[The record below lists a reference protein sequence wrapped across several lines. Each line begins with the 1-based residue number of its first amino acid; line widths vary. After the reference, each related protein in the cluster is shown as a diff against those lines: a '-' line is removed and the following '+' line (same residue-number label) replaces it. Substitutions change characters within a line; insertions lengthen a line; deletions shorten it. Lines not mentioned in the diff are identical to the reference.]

1 MVSQVLA
8 WLGLLVVGLVLLHWA
23 LDAALRR
30 GLRLPAVA
38 RSLHH
43 LLDNWTLPLDPD
55 RRADRRRQ
63 ARVLRAQQQRDAIAR
78 ASAPMPLDP
87 PVEWE
92 GNVARPQFGRKSV
105 GRQHPLH

>member
-8 WLGLLVVGLVLLHWA
+8 WLGLLTVGLIALHWM

-30 GLRLPAVA
+30 GTPLAGPLRG
-38 RSLHH
+38 LHH
-43 LLDNWTLPLDPD
+43 LLDNWTAPFDLD

-78 ASAPMPLDP
+78 ASAPAPLDP
-87 PVEWE
+87 PIEWD
-92 GNVARPQFGRKSV
+92 GNVARPQFGRKPA
-105 GRQHPLH
+105 RRPHNLH